1 MDRQYLINNTIEI
14 IKQLPDVKVQEIN
27 DYAEFLLSRI
37 DDRVISDGIAEI
49 ISESGSFDFLEED
62 ENIYTV
68 KDLKVRYK

>member
-14 IKQLPDVKVQEIN
+14 IKQLPDVKIQEIN
-27 DYAEFLLSRI
+27 DYAEFLLSRL
-37 DDRVISDGIAEI
+37 DDRIISDGIAEI